1 MKKIF
6 LIGDSIRMGYDKY
19 VKLAFEDVAEVLYPN
34 ENCRFASYVLRYLNM
49 WKQSMGFGDDIDLVH
64 WNAGLWDC
72 LRMIDGKPHTD
83 IKVYGDYIERICEC
97 MPHYFPNAKFIFATS
112 TPVQEHLFG
121 DLKRYN
127 KDVEEYNRVA
137 CDIVAK
143 YGHSVD
149 DLYPLVESM
158 PVEYYSDLTHL
169 YTKNGTKLLTDAVVS
184 SVEKVLPI
192 KAKALDYDEL
202 FKDEEEIVGI

>member
-1 MKKIF
+1 MKKIL
-6 LIGDSIRMGYDKY
+6 LIGDSIRVGYDKY
-19 VKLAFEDVAEVLYPN
+19 VKMAFEDSAEVVYPS
-34 ENCRFASYVLRYLNM
+34 EVCRFASYVLRYLNI
-49 WKQSMGFGDDIDLVH
+49 WTSSLNIGDDVDLVH

-72 LRMIDGKPHTD
+72 LRMIDGKVHTD
-83 IKVYGDYIERICEC
+83 IEVYADYIERLCVC

-149 DLYPLVESM
+149 DLYPLVADM

-184 SVEKVLPI
+184 SIEKVLPI

-202 FKDEEEIVGI
+202 FKEEEKIVGI